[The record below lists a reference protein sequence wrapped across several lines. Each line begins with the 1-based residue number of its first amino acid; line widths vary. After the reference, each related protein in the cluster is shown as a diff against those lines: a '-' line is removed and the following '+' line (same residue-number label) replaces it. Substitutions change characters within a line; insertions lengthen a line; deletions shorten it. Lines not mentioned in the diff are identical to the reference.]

1 MARVLSTSEGAHGGS
16 FHASDWGAFV
26 GVGLIW
32 GSSFLW
38 IAFGL
43 ETLEPGLITWIRIAA
58 GAAVLWVVPGVRQ
71 PIEREDRPRLVAVSF
86 VWVAIPFTMFPLA
99 QQHVTSA
106 VAGMLNGG
114 VPIVTAAIAT
124 AMLRRA
130 PGWTQLVGLVLGLAG
145 VVMIAVPSAGKGSS
159 EALGVVLL
167 VVAVLCYGLA
177 INVVGPLQRRYGSV
191 RVMGRMLALAAV
203 WTAPFGVVGAVGS
216 SFAWGPVAAV
226 LFLGAVGTG
235 VGFLLM
241 STLVGHVGGT
251 RASFATYLIPVVA
264 LLLGVTIL
272 DERVAA
278 LAVAGVALVIAGA
291 ILASRPDRRAP
302 GAGPRSPQG
311 YQ

>member
-1 MARVLSTSEGAHGGS
+1 MARVLSTSEGAHSDS
-16 FHASDWGAFV
+16 FHLSDWGAFL

-38 IAFGL
+38 IAIGL
-43 ETLEPGLITWIRIAA
+43 EELEPGLITWIRVAA
-58 GAAVLWVVPGVRQ
+58 GAAVLWIVPGVRQ
-71 PIEREDRPRLVAVSF
+71 PIEREDRPRLLAVSF
-86 VWVAIPFTMFPLA
+86 LWVAIPFTMFPLA

-114 VPIVTAAIAT
+114 VPIVTAAIAST
-124 AMLRRA
+124 MLRRA

-145 VVMIAVPSAGKGSS
+145 VVMIAVPSAGEGSS
-159 EALGVVLL
+159 EALGVALL
-167 VVAVLCYGLA
+167 VVAVLCFGLA

-203 WTAPFGVVGAVGS
+203 WTAPFGAVGAAGS
-216 SFAWGPVAAV
+216 SFAWGPVVAV
-226 LFLGAVGTG
+226 LFLGTVGTG
-235 VGFLLM
+235 VAFLLM

-264 LLLGVTIL
+264 LVIGITIR
-272 DERVAA
+272 DEHVASV
-278 LAVAGVALVIAGA
+278 AVAGVGLVIAGA

-302 GAGPRSPQG
+302 VAGA
-311 YQ
+311 